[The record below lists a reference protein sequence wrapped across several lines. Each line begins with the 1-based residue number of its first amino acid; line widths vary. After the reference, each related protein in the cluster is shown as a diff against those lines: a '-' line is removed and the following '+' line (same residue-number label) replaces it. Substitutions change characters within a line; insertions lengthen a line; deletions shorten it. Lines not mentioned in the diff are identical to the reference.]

1 MFEPMMEMS
10 DDAVIKV
17 VGVGGGGG
25 NAVEHMVRES
35 IEGVEFISVN
45 TDAQA
50 LRKTSV
56 GNVIQ
61 IGGDITKGLG
71 AGANPQVGRDA
82 ALEDRDR
89 IKDSLTGADMVFI
102 AAGMGGG
109 TGTGAAPVIAE
120 VAKELGILTV
130 AVVTKPFSFEGKK
143 RLAFAEQGIDEL
155 SKHVDSLITI
165 PNEKLLKVLGRGVTL
180 LEAFASAN
188 DVLKNAVQGIAE
200 LITRPGMIN
209 VDFADV
215 RTVMSEMGHAMMGS
229 GIAKGEDRAEEAAEM
244 AISSPL
250 LEDIDLA
257 GARGVLVNITAGLDM
272 RLDEFETVG
281 NTVKAFASDNATVV
295 IGTSLDPDMTDEIRV
310 TVVATGIG
318 NEKKP
323 DITLVAGG
331 KAKVAPTPQAQPQ
344 QQVAATQAEEKP
356 AQTLQNNQVQEK
368 PQVTPQPANTVSSS
382 PASSSQSSAAP
393 KQEKESGYLDIPAF
407 LRRQAD

>member
-10 DDAVIKV
+10 DEAVIKV
-17 VGVGGGGG
+17 IGVGGGGG
-25 NAVEHMVRES
+25 NAVDHMVRES
-35 IEGVEFISVN
+35 IEGVQFISVN

-56 GNVIQ
+56 STVIQ

-71 AGANPQVGRDA
+71 AGANPQVGRDS
-82 ALEDRDR
+82 ALEDREA
-89 IKDSLTGADMVFI
+89 IKKELEGSDMIFI

-109 TGTGAAPVIAE
+109 TGTGAAPIIAE

-143 RLAFAEQGIDEL
+143 RMAFAEQGIDEL

-165 PNEKLLKVLGRGVTL
+165 PNEKLLKVLGRGITL
-180 LEAFASAN
+180 LDAFAKAN

-229 GIAKGEDRAEEAAEM
+229 GVAAGDDRAEEAAEM

-257 GARGVLVNITAGLDM
+257 GARGVLVNITAGMDM

-295 IGTSLDPDMTDEIRV
+295 IGTSLDPDMTDELRV

-318 NEKKP
+318 KECKP
-323 DITLVAGG
+323 DITLVTSSKPAP
-331 KAKVAPTPQAQPQ
+331 AVAQEKP
-344 QQVAATQAEEKP
+344 AAIAEEKSVETQQ
-356 AQTLQNNQVQEK
+356 AK
-368 PQVTPQPANTVSSS
+368 
-382 PASSSQSSAAP
+382 SQGADHD
-393 KQEKESGYLDIPAF
+393 YLDIPAF
-407 LRRQAD
+407 LRKQAD

>member
-10 DDAVIKV
+10 DEAVIKV

-25 NAVEHMVRES
+25 NAIEHMVRES

-56 GNVIQ
+56 NTVIQ

-82 ALEDRDR
+82 ALEDREA
-89 IKDSLTGADMVFI
+89 IKEVLAGADMIFI

-109 TGTGAAPVIAE
+109 TGTGAAPIIAE
-120 VAKELGILTV
+120 IAKELNILTV
-130 AVVTKPFSFEGKK
+130 AVVTKPFSFEGRK
-143 RLAFAEQGIDEL
+143 RLAFAEQGIEEL

-165 PNEKLLKVLGRGVTL
+165 PNEKLLKVLGRGITL
-180 LEAFASAN
+180 LEAFAKAN
-188 DVLKNAVQGIAE
+188 DVLRNAVQGIAE

-229 GIAKGEDRAEEAAEM
+229 GTAVGEDRAEQAAEE

-318 NEKKP
+318 TEKKP
-323 DITLVAGG
+323 EITLVTN
-331 KAKVAPTPQAQPQ
+331 KAATP
-344 QQVAATQAEEKP
+344 AATQP
-356 AQTLQNNQVQEK
+356 AVQTPVK
-368 PQVTPQPANTVSSS
+368 AK
-382 PASSSQSSAAP
+382 AP
-393 KQEKESGYLDIPAF
+393 DRKSVV
-407 LRRQAD
+407 

>member
-10 DDAVIKV
+10 DEAVIKV
-17 VGVGGGGG
+17 IGVGGGGG
-25 NAVEHMVRES
+25 NAVDHMVRES

-50 LRKTSV
+50 LRKTNVST
-56 GNVIQ
+56 VIQ
-61 IGGDITKGLG
+61 IGGAITKGLG
-71 AGANPQVGRDA
+71 AGANPQVGRDS
-82 ALEDRDR
+82 ALEDREA
-89 IKDSLTGADMVFI
+89 IKAELEGSDMIFI

-109 TGTGAAPVIAE
+109 TGTGAAPIIAE

-143 RLAFAEQGIDEL
+143 RMAFAEQGIEEL

-165 PNEKLLKVLGRGVTL
+165 PNEKLLKVLGRGITL
-180 LEAFASAN
+180 LDAFAKAN

-229 GIAKGEDRAEEAAEM
+229 GVATGDDRAEEAAEM

-295 IGTSLDPDMTDEIRV
+295 IGTSLDPEMSDELRV

-318 NEKKP
+318 KECKP
-323 DITLVAGG
+323 DITLVTGT
-331 KAKVAPTPQAQPQ
+331 AKPQAVAVEKQAP
-344 QQVAATQAEEKP
+344 AATASAEETKP
-356 AQTLQNNQVQEK
+356 AQLNQPAPAAEPSNQQAATAANPK
-368 PQVTPQPANTVSSS
+368 PQADHD
-382 PASSSQSSAAP
+382 
-393 KQEKESGYLDIPAF
+393 YLDIPAF
-407 LRRQAD
+407 LRKQAD

>member
-344 QQVAATQAEEKP
+344 QQAAATQAEEKP
-356 AQTLQNNQVQEK
+356 AQTLQSNQVQEK
-368 PQVTPQPANTVSSS
+368 PQVTPQPTNTVSSS